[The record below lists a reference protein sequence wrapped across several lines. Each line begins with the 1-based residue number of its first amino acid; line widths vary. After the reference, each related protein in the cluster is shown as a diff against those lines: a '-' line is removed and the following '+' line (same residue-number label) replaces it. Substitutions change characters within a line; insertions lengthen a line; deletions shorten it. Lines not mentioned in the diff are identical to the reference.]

1 MITTPDSDEYGEYYE
16 NYISKVRG
24 QDISALINSQVAEL
38 RSFFN
43 PINEEQ
49 SIESYQE
56 GKWTYKQLLGHIN
69 DTEKIM
75 FFRALCLARKEQQ
88 PLPGFDQDVY
98 VNAANFNDA
107 SLSSLLD
114 DFELTRRSISFFI
127 NNLSNEAA
135 SRQGVVNDQLMSVRA
150 LLHIIP
156 GHFEHHLGILKG
168 IPQTNTYK

>member
-107 SLSSLLD
+107 SLSSLL
-114 DFELTRRSISFFI
+114 
-127 NNLSNEAA
+127 
-135 SRQGVVNDQLMSVRA
+135 
-150 LLHIIP
+150 
-156 GHFEHHLGILKG
+156 
-168 IPQTNTYK
+168 

>member
-16 NYISKVRG
+16 NYISRVRG
-24 QDISALINSQVAEL
+24 QDISALIISQVEEL
-38 RSFFN
+38 RFFFKQ
-43 PINEEQ
+43 ISEEQ
-49 SIESYQE
+49 SIKSYQE

>member
-16 NYISKVRG
+16 NYISRVRG
-24 QDISALINSQVAEL
+24 QDISALIISQVEEL
-38 RSFFN
+38 RFFFK
-43 PINEEQ
+43 PISEEQ
-49 SIESYQE
+49 SLKSYRK

-75 FFRALCLARKEQQ
+75 FFRALCLARDEQQ

-98 VNAANFNDA
+98 VNAANFNEA
-107 SLSSLLD
+107 SLSSLLE

-135 SRQGVVNDQLMSVRA
+135 SRKGIVNDQLMSVRA

-156 GHFEHHLGILKG
+156 GHFEHHLEILKS
-168 IPQTNTYK
+168 IAKTNPGK